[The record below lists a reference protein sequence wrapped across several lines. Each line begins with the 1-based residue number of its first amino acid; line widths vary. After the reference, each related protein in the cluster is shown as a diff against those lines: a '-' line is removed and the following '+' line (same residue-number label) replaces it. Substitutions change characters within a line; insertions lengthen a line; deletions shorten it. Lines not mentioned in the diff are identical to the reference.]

1 MASIER
7 PPRSKKS
14 LPLPHLTTPSTLTV
28 DLRVRHEVPGWL
40 AAGAMPSPSPSGK
53 VTAPSRLR
61 ALVCP
66 ARRGP
71 SRSVRNVKGAGVRP
85 RLRGSRAGGFTPKRS
100 RNWIYARSQ
109 RPPGNGLWRSLSG
122 WSETDRER
130 GSAIGVLYCGRVGAG
145 RAGRREHDDPVG
157 GAVGGTGYERGTLGV
172 RGDVLLWVALQASL
186 MAECFTDGAGDS
198 EGRIGV
204 SELVGASHV
213 SEHAADGDFGLCRA
227 GRSSCRR

>member
-1 MASIER
+1 MLGSFE
-7 PPRSKKS
+7 
-14 LPLPHLTTPSTLTV
+14 
-28 DLRVRHEVPGWL
+28 VRTDDGVFADVPG
-40 AAGAMPSPSPSGK
+40 A
-53 VTAPSRLR
+53 RLR
-61 ALVCP
+61 QLLIVVRLAHAEEIREVGICP
-66 ARRGP
+66 F
-71 SRSVRNVKGAGVRP
+71 P
-85 RLRGSRAGGFTPKRS
+85 R
-100 RNWIYARSQ
+100 W
-109 RPPGNGLWRSLSG
+109 PPGNELWRSLSG

-130 GSAIGVLYCGRVGAG
+130 GSAIGVLYRGQVGAG

-172 RGDVLLWVALQASL
+172 RGDELLWVALHASL
-186 MAECFTDGAGDS
+186 MAECFADGAGDL